1 MNPCR
6 QAVIIHT
13 IPLGFHTSDTLQY
26 VKGIGP
32 KRAAALKGIGIDSV
46 SKLLYYIPRDYL
58 DRSRITKI
66 KDLPKLV
73 NAGSEVTVI
82 GAVFRQQSKR
92 TRRGKQMFFLTLK
105 DETGY
110 LTCIF
115 FAGVQWY
122 QKAFEVGEV
131 LAVSSVPELDKLNRP
146 QFIHPEFD
154 RLKTNDE
161 DDSTDW
167 NSLLHT
173 GAIIPVY
180 RSSEELRQVGL
191 DNRGFRR
198 IIRSALQNNL
208 DALRDHLPQDILQ
221 RRQLSAIHST
231 LKTIH
236 FPKTYPERDLALVR
250 LKFDELF
257 FFELLMAY
265 RRREIKGELKG
276 ISYTIKSELAR
287 QLLSRLPFDL
297 TDAQRRVIKEITG
310 DMSLPTPM
318 NRLLQGDV
326 GSGKT
331 IVALFAMLVAVE
343 NGMQCALM
351 APTEILAEQHF
362 FTLKNF
368 LGDLPV
374 NVRLL
379 IGGQKKKLRED
390 ILEDIRSGSANIV
403 VGTHALL
410 EEHVAF
416 ASLGFVVVDEQHR
429 FGVAQRALLREKGKG
444 NPDVLVMTATP
455 IPRTLSLTLYGDLDV
470 SVIDELP
477 KNRRPV
483 RTAVR
488 TEKEKKNVFKFVKDE
503 IHEGRQAYIVYP
515 LIEESEKI
523 DLKAAMVEFEKLK
536 REFPELRLGL
546 LHGRLPS
553 DEKDD
558 LMADFKAKKIDILVA
573 TTVIEVGIDVP
584 NATIMI
590 VENAERFGL
599 SQLHQLRGRVGR
611 GADQSYCVL
620 LTDDLAMKRKA
631 QFASNRAEA
640 NKQNSDISRRLE
652 TMVQTNDGFTIAE
665 VDLELR
671 GAGDYFGTRQSGL
684 PSFFVADIVHDK
696 EILLQ
701 AREEAFNLVA
711 RDPHLRLPQH
721 TLIRTQFESVYKDL
735 LSYVRIG

>member
-1 MNPCR
+1 MS
-6 QAVIIHT
+6 
-13 IPLGFHTSDTLQY
+13 LHTSDTLQF

-32 KRAAALKGIGIDSV
+32 KRAAALKEIGVDSLP
-46 SKLLYYIPRDYL
+46 KLLYYLPRDYL
-58 DRSRITKI
+58 DRSRITTI
-66 KDLPKLV
+66 KDLPKFV
-73 NAGSEVTVI
+73 EAGKEVTVI
-82 GAVFRQQSKR
+82 GSVFRQTAKR
-92 TRRGKQMFFLTLK
+92 TRHGKQMFLLTLK

-110 LTCIF
+110 LTCVF

-122 QKAFEVGEV
+122 QKAFEIGEV
-131 LAVSSVPELDKLNRP
+131 LAVSAVPELDKLNRP

-173 GAIIPVY
+173 GAIIPMY

-198 IIRSALQNNL
+198 IIRNAIQNNL
-208 DALRDHLPQDILQ
+208 DSLSDHLPDEMLH
-221 RRQLSAIHST
+221 RRSLLDLHSA
-231 LKTIH
+231 LRMIH
-236 FPKTYPERDLALVR
+236 FPKTYAETDTALNR

-265 RRREIKGELKG
+265 RRREIKGALKG
-276 ISYTIKSELAR
+276 ISFTVKSELAR
-287 QLLSRLPFDL
+287 QLLSGLSFEL
-297 TDAQRRVIKEITG
+297 TGAQRRVINEITG
-310 DMSLPTPM
+310 DMSQSVPM

-331 IVALFAMLVAVE
+331 IVALFAMLIAVE
-343 NGMQCALM
+343 NGFQCTLM

-368 LGDLPV
+368 LGELSV
-374 NVRLL
+374 HVRLI

-390 ILEDIRSGSANIV
+390 VLEDIRSGSANIV
-403 VGTHALL
+403 IGTHALIQDQ
-410 EEHVAF
+410 VQF
-416 ASLGFVVVDEQHR
+416 ANLGFVVVDEQHR
-429 FGVAQRALLREKGKG
+429 FGVAQRAILRGKGKE

-483 RTAVR
+483 KTAVR
-488 TEKEKKNVFKFVKDE
+488 TEKEKKQVYSFVKDE
-503 IHEGRQAYIVYP
+503 LRRGRQAYIVYP

-523 DLKAAMVEFEKLK
+523 DLKAAIVEFEKLSTSDFS
-536 REFPELRLGL
+536 EFKVGL
-546 LHGRLPS
+546 LHGRLS
-553 DEKDD
+553 SSEKDD
-558 LMADFKAKKIDILVA
+558 LMNKFKSKDLDILVA
-573 TTVIEVGIDVP
+573 TTVIEVGIDIP

-590 VENAERFGL
+590 IENAERFGL

-611 GADQSYCVL
+611 GEEQSYCIL
-620 LTDDLAMKRKA
+620 LTDDLTAKRKA
-631 QFASNRAEA
+631 LLAADRADA
-640 NKQNSDISRRLE
+640 QKQISDISKRLS
-652 TMVQTNDGFTIAE
+652 TMVETSDGFRIAE

-684 PSFFVADIVHDK
+684 PSFVVADIVHDK
-696 EILLQ
+696 NILLQ
-701 AREEAFNLVA
+701 ARQEAFELVD

-721 TLIRTQFESVYKDL
+721 SRIRTRFELVYKEL

>member
-1 MNPCR
+1 MS
-6 QAVIIHT
+6 
-13 IPLGFHTSDTLQY
+13 LHTSDTLQY

-32 KRAAALKGIGIDSV
+32 KRAAALREIGVDSV

-58 DRSRITKI
+58 DRSRITTI
-66 KDLPKLV
+66 KDLPKFV
-73 NAGSEVTVI
+73 EAGNEVTVV
-82 GAVFRQQSKR
+82 GSVFRQEIKR

-105 DETGY
+105 DETGF
-110 LTCIF
+110 LTCVF

-122 QKAFEVGEV
+122 QKAFEIGEV

-154 RLKTNDE
+154 RLKTND
-161 DDSTDW
+161 DDDTTDW

-198 IIRSALQNNL
+198 IIRSAIQNNL
-208 DALRDHLPQDILQ
+208 DSLADYLPVEMLQRHSLPDLHSALRM
-221 RRQLSAIHST
+221 
-231 LKTIH
+231 IH
-236 FPKTYPERDLALVR
+236 FPKTYGERDIALGR

-276 ISYTIKSELAR
+276 ISFAIKSDLAR
-287 QLLSRLPFDL
+287 RLLAGLSFEL
-297 TDAQRRVIKEITG
+297 TGAQRRVINEITG
-310 DMSLPTPM
+310 DMNQSVPM

-331 IVALFAMLVAVE
+331 IVALFAMLIAVE
-343 NGMQCALM
+343 NGFQCALM

-362 FTLKNF
+362 FTLKSF
-368 LGDLPV
+368 LGELPV
-374 NVRLL
+374 HVRLL

-390 ILEDIRSGSANIV
+390 ILEDVRRGSANIV
-403 VGTHALL
+403 IGTHALIQ
-410 EEHVAF
+410 EQVQF
-416 ASLGFVVVDEQHR
+416 ANLGFVVVDEQHR
-429 FGVAQRALLREKGKG
+429 FGVAQRALLRGKGKE

-483 RTAVR
+483 KTAVR
-488 TEKEKKNVFKFVKDE
+488 TEREKKNVYSFVKDE
-503 IHEGRQAYIVYP
+503 IRRGRQAYIVYP
-515 LIEESEKI
+515 LIEESEKV
-523 DLKAAMVEFEKLK
+523 DLKAAIVEFEKLGK
-536 REFPELRLGL
+536 GDFSEFKLGL

-553 DEKDD
+553 EEKDD
-558 LMADFKAKKIDILVA
+558 LMSKFKSKEIDILVA
-573 TTVIEVGIDVP
+573 TTVIEVGIDIP

-590 VENAERFGL
+590 IENAERFGL

-611 GADQSYCVL
+611 GADQSYCIL
-620 LTDDLAMKRKA
+620 LTDDLMAKRKA
-631 QFASNRAEA
+631 QLAANRAETY
-640 NKQNSDISRRLE
+640 KEISAISKRLQ
-652 TMVQTNDGFTIAE
+652 TMVQTSDGFKIAE

-684 PSFFVADIVHDK
+684 PSFVVADIVHDK
-696 EILLQ
+696 DILVR
-701 AREEAFNLVA
+701 ARQEAFDLVA
-711 RDPHLRLPQH
+711 RDPHLRLPH
-721 TLIRTQFESVYKDL
+721 HARIRTRFELVYKEL